1 MYSDYYGWADGYSF
15 CSFGLE
21 FDTGT
26 VGTLPLWMDVD
37 DGEITIGANTELDP
51 ADEQTM
57 TINLVRGDTADAER
71 ILWGTLTVRLERPGE
86 LPAGAA

>member
-21 FDTGT
+21 FEPD
-26 VGTLPLWMDVD
+26 TLPLWMDVD